1 MKQLKETWK
10 NLKQQL
16 DHMKEGKAITVDQP
30 LLCVNGNIPS
40 SYQIRLKSS
49 YNIFE
54 MTTK

>member
-16 DHMKEGKAITVDQP
+16 DHMKEGEAITVDQP